1 MLQQNHTIKYWAED
15 DRPRE
20 KLQNKGKKHLTDS
33 ELIAILIQTGTR
45 HKTAVDIA
53 KELLALSGT
62 SLLEFSNK
70 TIQDFCQVKG
80 VGQAKAMKLVAALEL
95 GKRRKEIEIPKR
107 LKINSSVLAFELV
120 RSYLDDL
127 RHEEFYVLYLN
138 RGNYIQQI
146 KRMSVGGISG
156 TIVDTRLIFKEAL
169 DCYATGIILAHNHPS
184 GRAKPSDQ
192 DRKLTHKL
200 VEIGKLMEIFVLDH
214 LVVGHDSYYSFADA
228 GLI

>member
-20 KLQNKGKKHLTDS
+20 KLLNKGKKHLTDS

-45 HKTAVDIA
+45 QKTAVDIA
-53 KELLALSGT
+53 KELLALSGN

-70 TIQDFCQVKG
+70 TLQEFCQVKG
-80 VGQAKAMKLVAALEL
+80 VGEAKAMKIIAALEL
-95 GKRRKEIEIPKR
+95 GKRRKEIETPKR
-107 LKINSSVLAFELV
+107 LKINSSALAFELV

-138 RGNYIQQI
+138 RGNYVQQI

-156 TIVDTRLIFKEAL
+156 TIVDKRLIFKEAL

-184 GRAKPSDQ
+184 GRTKPSDQ
-192 DRKLTHKL
+192 DKKLTQKL
-200 VEIGKLMEIFVLDH
+200 VEIGNLMEIFVLDH
-214 LVVGHDSYYSFADA
+214 LVIGGDSYYSFADA
-228 GLI
+228 GII